1 MINRIL
7 HKRPRTTEFI
17 KLVAKRRQNARLSL
31 TFYCFSSTRLT
42 NKPKHAQASMQDPLF
57 FGRELYNKQS
67 SLSGHYLLTWL
78 SRDHQLSCIGS
89 LQTNGVYYR
98 GMYFNYY
105 SSSTLIY
112 TLLNFL
118 YISPTPCNHS
128 LEGGDTYLQ
137 KKKNNNINMEASSRT
152 WTTCSMYPCPE
163 PQGVG
168 WVEKYPNDW

>member
-31 TFYCFSSTRLT
+31 AFYCFSSTHLT
-42 NKPKHAQASMQDPLF
+42 NKPKLARASMQDPLF
-57 FGRELYNKQS
+57 FLVENYIIS
-67 SLSGHYLLTWL
+67 SRAWADIIYSHWL

-98 GMYFNYY
+98 GMYLNYY

-112 TLLNFL
+112 TLLNFC
-118 YISPTPCNHS
+118 I
-128 LEGGDTYLQ
+128 YLHPHVTIVWREEIHIYKR
-137 KKKNNNINMEASSRT
+137 KKDKNNINMEASSRT
-152 WTTCSMYPCPE
+152 WTTCST
-163 PQGVG
+163 
-168 WVEKYPNDW
+168 

>member
-57 FGRELYNKQS
+57 FSRELYNKQS

-89 LQTNGVYYR
+89 LHTNGVYYR
-98 GMYFNYY
+98 SMYFNYY

-118 YISPTPCNHS
+118 YISPPPRNHS

-137 KKKNNNINMEASSRT
+137 KKKNNNNINMEASSKT
-152 WTTCSMYPCPE
+152 WTTCSM
-163 PQGVG
+163 
-168 WVEKYPNDW
+168 

>member
-7 HKRPRTTEFI
+7 NKRPRTTEFI

-57 FGRELYNKQS
+57 FGRELYNRQS

-112 TLLNFL
+112 TLLNF
-118 YISPTPCNHS
+118 YI
-128 LEGGDTYLQ
+128 YLHPHVTIVWREEIHIYRKKK
-137 KKKNNNINMEASSRT
+137 KKKNNNNIKMEASSRT
-152 WTTCSMYPCPE
+152 WTTCSI
-163 PQGVG
+163 
-168 WVEKYPNDW
+168 